1 MKVKKLAILALLSS
15 GMFFASAQLAMA
27 ESVKTCPDGTNAIY
41 DENGELTGCE
51 APEVVG
57 EETDPILEVDPT
69 DGSCWSNTD
78 GVNVCARGGVL
89 MNTEDTPD
97 PTPTD
102 SGCTTT
108 TDDQGLESIM
118 CTDVVAYNMA
128 PEDGTLMN
136 KSDGI
141 QVLSGQQV
149 VSSPESRML
158 ALSGIMVALAGGVAL
173 AVSANLK
180 KK

>member
-1 MKVKKLAILALLSS
+1 
-15 GMFFASAQLAMA
+15 
-27 ESVKTCPDGTNAIY
+27 
-41 DENGELTGCE
+41 
-51 APEVVG
+51 
-57 EETDPILEVDPT
+57 
-69 DGSCWSNTD
+69 
-78 GVNVCARGGVL
+78 
-89 MNTEDTPD
+89 MNTEDVPD
-97 PTPTD
+97 PTTD

-108 TDDQGLESIM
+108 TDDQGLDSTI
-118 CTDVVAYNMA
+118 CFDTIAYNMA

-141 QVLSGQQV
+141 LVTYDQQV

-173 AVSANLK
+173 AVRANLK